1 MLSNLTSVVEDS
13 IRVWADFN
21 WWISEFGFGCAVVS
35 SGLLD
40 CLRTLLRDQTD
51 RSSLFNFIFLVLSF
65 HSRRFYLLDGSIGFD
80 LGTNVPSFVTGPNLR
95 TAYCQLS

>member
-1 MLSNLTSVVEDS
+1 MLSNLTSVVKDS

-21 WWISEFGFGCAVVS
+21 WWISEFGFEFAVVS

-51 RSSLFNFIFLVLSF
+51 RSSYIKGDLEVVANLMA
-65 HSRRFYLLDGSIGFD
+65 LDGQRDHGLFICDG
-80 LGTNVPSFVTGPNLR
+80 
-95 TAYCQLS
+95 CI